1 MPTPTGYTSAYTS
14 TEIDAKLG
22 AVDGKA
28 DKIAEVNHG
37 TSDTTFTLT
46 PNVMHIWGTVAS
58 LNLSLP
64 TDSNSTLDEYL
75 FTFTSGSTPTTLT
88 LPASIKWIQDPEFEE
103 NKTYQI
109 SIVNGLA
116 GFLTNGMVAGSGG
129 GGGENNVI
137 ESISVNGVAQTVS
150 NKNVDLLFKTINNTP
165 IEGSGNISI
174 QGGGDAIFIQ
184 DIDCS
189 NLVDGT
195 KTISDSSIY
204 TAINT
209 AYQAG
214 KAVYVK
220 WSNSTQFPEPI
231 MPLINASNGAFE
243 FTFSLIAPPIN
254 SAILFDVMVYTTHVD
269 ISYIGGGYYT
279 KPSGGIPSTDL
290 ASAVQTSLGK
300 ADTAMQAF
308 IYDIDASNLD
318 EYGEKIVES
327 STPYTAIHAA
337 YQAGKTIYVR
347 LTNDVSFPFILNMV
361 STNGLT
367 ESGYEFTAIVQ
378 NGAATYTAHVDIGA
392 SEYYIECHQ
401 KFFLEEEE
409 DPTVPSWAK
418 QATKPTY
425 TAQEVGALP
434 SSTTIP
440 SALSQLSD
448 DSTHRVVTDSEKSTW
463 NSKGTYSKPSGGIP
477 ASDIASGVIP
487 TVPTNVSAF
496 TNDAN
501 YVSSTNTVA
510 IYSGS
515 SAPSSST
522 GKNGDIYIQTS

>member
-1 MPTPTGYTSAYTS
+1 MANTAYTS
-14 TEIDAKLG
+14 SYTGQQIDAAIG
-22 AVDGKA
+22 AVANKA

-116 GFLTNGMVAGSGG
+116 GFLTNGMVAGSSG

-150 NKNVDLLFKTINNTP
+150 NKNVDLLFKTINNES
-165 IEGSGNISI
+165 ISGSGNITI
-174 QGGGDAIFIQ
+174 QGGGDTNVIEVVKVNGTALTP
-184 DIDCS
+184 DS
-189 NLVDGT
+189 N
-195 KTISDSSIY
+195 
-204 TAINT
+204 
-209 AYQAG
+209 
-214 KAVYVK
+214 KAVDVPVPTALSGLTDDSTHRVVTDTEK
-220 WSNSTQFPEPI
+220 STWNS
-231 MPLINASNGAFE
+231 
-243 FTFSLIAPPIN
+243 
-254 SAILFDVMVYTTHVD
+254 
-269 ISYIGGGYYT
+269 
-279 KPSGGIPSTDL
+279 
-290 ASAVQTSLGK
+290 K
-300 ADTAMQAF
+300 AETY

-318 EYGEKIVES
+318 EYGEKYVES

-347 LTNDVSFPFILNMV
+347 LTNNSGYPLILNMV
-361 STNGLT
+361 STSGYT
-367 ESGYEFTAIVQ
+367 ESGYEFTAMVQ
-378 NGAATYTAHVDIGA
+378 NGDATFTAHVDIA
-392 SEYYIECHQ
+392 STEYYVECHQ
-401 KFFLEEEE
+401 KFFIEEEI

-440 SALSQLSD
+440 SALSDLSD
-448 DSTHRVVTDSEKSTW
+448 DSTHRVVTDTEKSTW

>member
-14 TEIDAKLG
+14 TEIDERLG
-22 AVDGKA
+22 AVPNKA

-116 GFLTNGMVAGSGG
+116 GFLTNGMVAGSSG

-150 NKNVDLLFKTINNTP
+150 NKNVDLLFKTINNES
-165 IEGSGNISI
+165 ISGSGNITI
-174 QGGGDAIFIQ
+174 QGGGGDTNVIEVVKVNGTALTPDANKAV
-184 DIDCS
+184 DIPVPTALSGLTD
-189 NLVDGT
+189 
-195 KTISDSSIY
+195 DSTHRVVTDTEKS
-204 TAINT
+204 TWN
-209 AYQAG
+209 G
-214 KAVYVK
+214 KAETY
-220 WSNSTQFPEPI
+220 
-231 MPLINASNGAFE
+231 
-243 FTFSLIAPPIN
+243 
-254 SAILFDVMVYTTHVD
+254 
-269 ISYIGGGYYT
+269 
-279 KPSGGIPSTDL
+279 
-290 ASAVQTSLGK
+290 
-300 ADTAMQAF
+300 

-318 EYGEKIVES
+318 EYGEKYVES

-347 LTNDVSFPFILNMV
+347 LTNNSGYPLILNMV
-361 STNGLT
+361 STSGYT
-367 ESGYEFTAIVQ
+367 ESGYEFTAMVQ
-378 NGAATYTAHVDIGA
+378 NGEGTFTAHVDVGA
-392 SEYYIECHQ
+392 SEYYVECHQ
-401 KFFLEEEE
+401 KFFLEDEI

-418 QATKPTY
+418 QSTKPTY

-440 SALSQLSD
+440 TKVSD
-448 DSTHRVVTDSEKSTW
+448 L
-463 NSKGTYSKPSGGIP
+463 
-477 ASDIASGVIP
+477 
-487 TVPTNVSAF
+487 
-496 TNDAN
+496 TNDEN
-501 YVSSTNTVA
+501 FVSSDNTVA

>member
-14 TEIDAKLG
+14 TEIDERLG
-22 AVDGKA
+22 AVANKA

-75 FTFTSGSTPTTLT
+75 FTFTCGSTPTTLT

-116 GFLTNGMVAGSGG
+116 GFLTNGMVAGSSGG

-150 NKNVDLLFKTINNTP
+150 NKNVDLLFKTINNES
-165 IEGSGNISI
+165 ISGSGNITI
-174 QGGGDAIFIQ
+174 QGGGGDTNVIEVVKVNGTALTP
-184 DIDCS
+184 DS
-189 NLVDGT
+189 N
-195 KTISDSSIY
+195 
-204 TAINT
+204 
-209 AYQAG
+209 
-214 KAVYVK
+214 KAVDIPVPTALSGLNDDSTHRVVTDTEK
-220 WSNSTQFPEPI
+220 STWNS
-231 MPLINASNGAFE
+231 
-243 FTFSLIAPPIN
+243 
-254 SAILFDVMVYTTHVD
+254 
-269 ISYIGGGYYT
+269 
-279 KPSGGIPSTDL
+279 
-290 ASAVQTSLGK
+290 K
-300 ADTAMQAF
+300 AETY

-318 EYGEKIVES
+318 EYGEKIVQS
-327 STPYTAIHAA
+327 STPYTAINAA

-347 LTNDVSFPFILNMV
+347 LTNNNGYPFILNMV

-367 ESGYEFTAIVQ
+367 ENGYEFTAMVQ
-378 NGAATYTAHVDIGA
+378 NGSATYTAHVDIGA

-418 QATKPTY
+418 QSTKPSY
-425 TAQEVGALP
+425 TASEVGAVPTSRTVNGKAL
-434 SSTTIP
+434 SSNISLSASDV
-440 SALSQLSD
+440 SALP
-448 DSTHRVVTDSEKSTW
+448 DST
-463 NSKGTYSKPSGGIP
+463 
-477 ASDIASGVIP
+477 VIP

-501 YVSSTNTVA
+501 YVSSNNTVA

>member
-1 MPTPTGYTSAYTS
+1 MANTAYTS
-14 TEIDAKLG
+14 SYTGQQIDAAIG
-22 AVDGKA
+22 AVANKA

-75 FTFTSGSTPTTLT
+75 FTFTCGSTPTTLT
-88 LPASIKWIQDPEFEE
+88 LPATIKWIQDPEFEE

-116 GFLTNGMVAGSGG
+116 GFLTNGMVAGSSG

-150 NKNVDLLFKTINNTP
+150 NKNVDLLFKTINNES
-165 IEGSGNISI
+165 ISGSGNISI
-174 QGGGDAIFIQ
+174 QGGGGDTNVIEVVKVNGTALTPDSNKAVDVPVPTALSGLTDDSTHRVVTDTEKSTWNGKAEIFIQ
-184 DIDCS
+184 SIDCS
-189 NLVDGT
+189 NLVDGE
-195 KTISDSSIY
+195 KIISDSTIY
-204 TAINT
+204 NAIDA
-209 AYQAG
+209 AYRAG
-214 KAVYVK
+214 KQVIVKFVNNVYWPYTLQLTEAFALAGEWQYYFSSVMNNGGNTFYCYVE
-220 WSNSTQFPEPI
+220 SNSYETYILCQQRDFY
-231 MPLINASNGAFE
+231 E
-243 FTFSLIAPPIN
+243 F
-254 SAILFDVMVYTTHVD
+254 
-269 ISYIGGGYYT
+269 
-279 KPSGGIPSTDL
+279 PSGGIPSSDL

-300 ADTAMQAF
+300 ADTALQ
-308 IYDIDASNLD
+308 
-318 EYGEKIVES
+318 
-327 STPYTAIHAA
+327 
-337 YQAGKTIYVR
+337 
-347 LTNDVSFPFILNMV
+347 SF
-361 STNGLT
+361 T
-367 ESGYEFTAIVQ
+367 ET
-378 NGAATYTAHVDIGA
+378 
-392 SEYYIECHQ
+392 
-401 KFFLEEEE
+401 

-418 QATKPTY
+418 QSTKPSY
-425 TAQEVGALP
+425 TASEVGAVPTSRTVNGKALSSNISLSASDVGALP
-434 SSTTIP
+434 
-440 SALSQLSD
+440 
-448 DSTHRVVTDSEKSTW
+448 DST
-463 NSKGTYSKPSGGIP
+463 
-477 ASDIASGVIP
+477 VIP

>member
-1 MPTPTGYTSAYTS
+1 MANTAYTS
-14 TEIDAKLG
+14 SYTGQQIDAAIG
-22 AVDGKA
+22 AVANKA

-75 FTFTSGSTPTTLT
+75 FTFTCGSTPTTLT

-116 GFLTNGMVAGSGG
+116 GFLTNGMVAGSSG

-150 NKNVDLLFKTINNTP
+150 NKNVDLLFKTINNESLNGT
-165 IEGSGNISI
+165 GNITVL
-174 QGGGDAIFIQ
+174 DAAAFVY
-184 DIDCS
+184 DIDVS
-189 NLVDGT
+189 GLVDGE
-195 KTISDSSIY
+195 KTIQSSDPY
-204 TAINT
+204 NAIHA

-214 KAVYVK
+214 KMVYVR
-220 WSNSTQFPEPI
+220 WTNDDNSHPNFFL
-231 MPLINASNGAFE
+231 PLDNKE
-243 FTFSLIAPPIN
+243 IAPYSFMLN
-254 SAILFDVMVYTTHVD
+254 AITAYGATFLFEIDVHSNRVDVMYGRGT
-269 ISYIGGGYYT
+269 YYS
-279 KPSGGIPSTDL
+279 KPSTGIPSTDL
-290 ASAVQTSLGK
+290 ASAVQASLGK
-300 ADTAMQAF
+300 ADTAMQAY

-318 EYGEKIVES
+318 EYGEKIVQS

-347 LTNDVSFPFILNMV
+347 LTNNSGYPFILNMV

-367 ESGYEFTAIVQ
+367 ESGYEFTAMVQ
-378 NGAATYTAHVDIGA
+378 NGSATYTAHVDIGA

-401 KFFLEEEE
+401 KFFLEDEE

-418 QATKPTY
+418 QSTKPTY
-425 TAQEVGALP
+425 TAQEVGAVPTSRTVNGKALSSNISLSASDVGALP
-434 SSTTIP
+434 NTTTIP
-440 SALSQLSD
+440 TKVSD
-448 DSTHRVVTDSEKSTW
+448 L
-463 NSKGTYSKPSGGIP
+463 
-477 ASDIASGVIP
+477 
-487 TVPTNVSAF
+487 
-496 TNDAN
+496 TNDEN
-501 YVSSTNTVA
+501 FVSSDNTVA